1 MKKIL
6 NNIEEVL
13 CAVCLSVMTIIAFVN
28 VVSRYIFSASLS
40 FTDEITTYLFVLLS
54 LLGSAIA
61 AKRGAHLG
69 LTILID
75 VVSPTVRKIL
85 KIIGFVFAVIFSGSI
100 FYYGIFMVQSQIKR
114 GQVTAGMQWPEWI
127 FGSFVPIG
135 AFFLTVRFIQVLIY
149 EIKNKEDY
157 EIKNKEDDVKEVV

>member
-6 NNIEEVL
+6 DNIEEVL
-13 CAVCLSVMTIIAFVN
+13 CAICLSIMTIITFIN
-28 VVSRYIFSASLS
+28 VIARYVLSASLS

-69 LTILID
+69 LTVILD
-75 VVSPTVRKIL
+75 VVNPFVQKVL
-85 KIIGFVFAVIFSGSI
+85 KIIGYVFAVIFSGTVC
-100 FYYGIFMVQSQIKR
+100 YYGIFMVQRQFER

-127 FGSFVPIG
+127 FGAFVPVG
-135 AFFLTVRFIQVLIY
+135 AFFLTVRFIQVLIR
-149 EIKNKEDY
+149 EIKSNGEED
-157 EIKNKEDDVKEVV
+157 KKEVL